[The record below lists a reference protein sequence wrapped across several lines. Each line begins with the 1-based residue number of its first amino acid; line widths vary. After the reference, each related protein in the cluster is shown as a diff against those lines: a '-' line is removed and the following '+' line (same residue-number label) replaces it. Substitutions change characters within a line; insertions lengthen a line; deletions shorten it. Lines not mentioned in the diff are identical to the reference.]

1 MSKYRTLDIS
11 GYKIG
16 RNYRPFI
23 VAELSG
29 NHNQSLDQALKL
41 IQLAAKSGV
50 HAVKLQ
56 TYTPEIMTLDLNERE
71 FIVKSKNSDWAN
83 RSLYDLYQEAHTPWD
98 WHKDLF
104 AEAKKHGLL
113 IFSTP
118 FDKTSVD
125 FLESLNVPCYKIAS
139 FENTD
144 TELLKY
150 TASTGKPLIIST
162 GLATIS
168 DLGETVSTIRNA
180 GCNNFILLKCTSSY
194 PASPKNS
201 NILTIPHMQEL
212 FDCEIGISD
221 HTMGIGVSLASIS
234 LGACF
239 IEKHFTLS
247 RAEGGIDSSFSLEPS
262 EMQQLVV
269 ESRNAWDSLGK
280 VMYEPSEEERNS
292 IQFKRSLYIVS
303 DLKKGEKLNEDNVR
317 AIRPGLGLPPKFKSI
332 VLGRKVLKNVVL
344 GTALNWDII
353 E

>member
-1 MSKYRTLDIS
+1 LSKFRTIDIS
-11 GYKIG
+11 GHKIG
-16 RNYRPFI
+16 RNHRPFI
-23 VAELSG
+23 VAEMSG
-29 NHNQSLDQALKL
+29 NHNQSLDKALKL
-41 IQLAAKSGV
+41 IQLAANSGV
-50 HAVKLQ
+50 DAVKLQ
-56 TYTPEIMTLDLNERE
+56 TYTPDIMTLNLNERE
-71 FIVKSKNSDWAN
+71 FKVKSKNDSWAN
-83 RSLYDLYQEAHTPWD
+83 KSLYDLYREAHTPWD

-104 AEAKKHGLL
+104 AEAKKLGLL

-125 FLESLNVPCYKIAS
+125 FLETLAVPCYKIAS

-180 GCNNFILLKCTSSY
+180 GCDNFILLKCTSSY
-194 PASPKNS
+194 PANPKNS
-201 NILTIPHMQEL
+201 NILTIPHMRDL
-212 FDCEIGISD
+212 FDCEVGISD

-247 RAEGGIDSSFSLEPS
+247 RAEGGVDSSFSLEPA
-262 EMQQLVV
+262 EMQQLVI
-269 ESRNAWDSLGK
+269 ESKSAWDSLGK
-280 VMYEPSEEERNS
+280 VVYEPSEEEQNS
-292 IQFKRSLYIVS
+292 IQFKRSLYIVN
-303 DLKKGEKLNEDNVR
+303 DLKKGEKLTENNVR
-317 AIRPGLGLPPKFKSI
+317 AIRPGFGLPPKLKSI
-332 VLGRKVLKNVVL
+332 VIGRKVLKNVTK